1 LSKLVNDLLD
11 VGLEVGQESIGS
23 RRILRK
29 LVLDDQDGILDILNN
44 ILDPS
49 LWGQITKKYI
59 DLAIKIDN
67 YQEEIW
73 KAWDEGVANRAR
85 DLVTLPIIKETGCEY
100 KKYKVNIEN
109 DLTVL
114 IKEVK

>member
-44 ILDPS
+44 ILDP
-49 LWGQITKKYI
+49 I
-59 DLAIKIDN
+59 
-67 YQEEIW
+67 
-73 KAWDEGVANRAR
+73 R
-85 DLVTLPIIKETGCEY
+85 DLIHELLARLELVQFFIAVDDKLQNDGRAQIVTLT
-100 KKYKVNIEN
+100 VF
-109 DLTVL
+109 DLTVEIHDL
-114 IKEVK
+114 LL